1 MNVGIYNIYKNSIP
15 KKTLDIICFIW
26 IIDLYCGLLEVN
38 VLKYTSEFHITFIAK
53 WTEDA
58 PKEFPMFTL
67 VNIFSFK
74 LNVSFESKK
83 VSGV

>member
-1 MNVGIYNIYKNSIP
+1 MFYLNKSLFSV
-15 KKTLDIICFIW
+15 
-26 IIDLYCGLLEVN
+26 LLEFK
-38 VLKYTSEFHITFIAK
+38 VLKFTSEFHNTFIAK